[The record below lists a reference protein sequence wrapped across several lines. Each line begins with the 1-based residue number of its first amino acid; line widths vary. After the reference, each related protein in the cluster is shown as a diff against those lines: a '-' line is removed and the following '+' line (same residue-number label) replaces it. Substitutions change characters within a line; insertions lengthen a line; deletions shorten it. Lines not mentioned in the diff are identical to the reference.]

1 MSIIEPIKKG
11 FSVAKSSL
19 DLVLSLFAVGVV
31 WNLINFFM
39 TSRLQQPEPTVRA
52 SMGMA
57 LVGLVFILVSFF
69 IQGGSMGYVLDKIK
83 AGKASLASFFSAG
96 QKFYTRLLLLGILV
110 SLIIFVFV
118 FLAMLPAILLRGN
131 VDALGVII
139 AVIFAGL
146 GIYFVLLLFF
156 APYFIVAEGE
166 KVMASLKQSI
176 AMVRKNLLVVI
187 GVTLLLIVIG
197 FAFGIVLGLLL
208 AGLDAAIKGAP
219 AQIVFAVISS
229 LVNAFLG
236 VVVTASFMTLYLSL
250 SNNNTSGAN

>member
-1 MSIIEPIKKG
+1 MSILEPIKKG
-11 FSVAKSSL
+11 FSVAKNSL
-19 DLVLSLFAVGVV
+19 DLVLSLFVVGVA
-31 WNLINFFM
+31 WNLTNFFM
-39 TSRLQQPEPTVRA
+39 TSRLQQPEPSVRA

-57 LVGLVFILVSFF
+57 LVGFAFILVSFF
-69 IQGGSMGYVLDKIK
+69 IQGGSMGYVLDRIK
-83 AGKASLASFFSAG
+83 AGKASLASFFAAG
-96 QKFYTRLLLLGILV
+96 QKFYAKLLLLGILV

-131 VDALGVII
+131 VDTLGVII
-139 AVIFAGL
+139 AIIFAGI

-166 KVMASLKQSI
+166 KVMASVKQSI
-176 AMVRKNLLVVI
+176 ALVRNNLISVL
-187 GVTLLLIVIG
+187 GLTLLLIVIG
-197 FAFGIVLGLLL
+197 FAFGVILGLLL
-208 AGLDAAIKGAP
+208 AGLDAAIKGTP

-250 SNNNTSGAN
+250 SNNNTRGA